1 MVDPQPTDAD
11 ALIEQLLYQPPQSD
25 EQLRARTESVAP
37 EDLRDGLLERIEAGE
52 LDDIDAVVAGNVFDA
67 VGLGDARERLVDLVA
82 SPLPDASD
90 EHRRTRKAAFIV
102 LAMHDDFEPED
113 PDTVFGIDADQ
124 YADLAASVYAS
135 LFEFTRM
142 NLELV
147 YEFGDMLLQEPSDVR
162 PRMFDQLE
170 SYRSETDVDAGLLY
184 RPLLEE
190 ETYRE
195 LWPLLVEAV
204 VDEGVPRDADWLE
217 RAAARVDDDGAA
229 QRFRKAAMELRTH
242 GVETDVPEGFAL
254 VGTPDGAGAFPLFV
268 FTDRDEGVFDGHNL
282 VFRHHSASVH
292 DGFYVP
298 NMVRE
303 EVDDL
308 VEDIEETRAT
318 VLTEIPVALGIRLAH
333 WYLDDTDQDPS
344 QLPPETRLSV
354 YRLQRMSDGG
364 VDLPEPLPAD
374 SLDREFVRERFEH
387 DACFE
392 SWFFD
397 RTTLESAAVLPV
409 PERDEDKKAWKKEA
423 GQNLADSGDVSRRIV
438 ENLRF
443 VALWYLLDGDER
455 AARQF
460 AALADAADESFA
472 SSLAMDLLLD
482 HTVDA
487 VREMQDYAGA
497 FLVEVLGDDSLR
509 ANLHDYHLEGRG
521 FAEDREERYLNFMEL
536 TYRTLE
542 ELQSEFPPEVQPS
555 VDQMMEAAG
564 PVGLVMANFFDSE
577 PTGPPDDLADTAADE
592 LRAAG
597 MSEEV
602 IGVYVSELLTN
613 GRLLAMVRD

>member
-11 ALIEQLLYQPPQSD
+11 VLIEQLLYQPPHDPENLPARVDAVETD
-25 EQLRARTESVAP
+25 ELRGA
-37 EDLRDGLLERIEAGE
+37 LLERIENGE
-52 LDDIDAVVAGNVFDA
+52 LDDIDAVVAGHVFDA
-67 VGLGDARERLVDLVA
+67 VGLEEVRDRLVNIVA

-90 EHRRTRKAAFIV
+90 EHSRARKAAFIT
-102 LAMHDDFEPED
+102 LAMNDDFEPEA
-113 PDTVFGIDADQ
+113 PDTVFGIDVDP

-135 LFEFTRM
+135 LFEFARR

-147 YEFGDMLLQEPSDVR
+147 YEFGDMLLQEPSEVR
-162 PRMFDQLE
+162 PRMFDYLE
-170 SYRSETDVDAGLLY
+170 SYRSETDIEAGLLY
-184 RPLLEE
+184 RPLLEDE
-190 ETYRE
+190 SYRE
-195 LWPLLVEAV
+195 LWPLLLEAV
-204 VDEGVPRDADWLE
+204 VHEGAPRDAHWLE
-217 RAAARVDDDGAA
+217 RTAEPLDDERS
-229 QRFRKAAMELRTH
+229 QRFREASMELRTH
-242 GVETDVPEGFAL
+242 GADREVPEGFAM

-268 FTDRDEGVFDGHNL
+268 FTERDDGVFDGHHL

-318 VLTEIPVALGIRLAH
+318 VLTEIPIALGIRLAH
-333 WYLDDTDQDPS
+333 SYLDDSEQDPS
-344 QLPPETRLSV
+344 KLPPETRLSV
-354 YRLQRMSDGG
+354 YRLQRMPEGG
-364 VDLPEPLPAD
+364 IDLPEPLPAD
-374 SLDREFVRERFEH
+374 TLEPEFVRERFEA
-387 DACFE
+387 DPCFE

-409 PERDEDKKAWKKEA
+409 PERDEETKPWKQEA
-423 GQNLADSGDVSRRIV
+423 ASKLADSGDVARHIV
-438 ENLRF
+438 ENLQF
-443 VALWYLLDGDER
+443 VALWYLLDDDER
-455 AARQF
+455 AAGQF

-482 HTVDA
+482 HTVEA

-509 ANLHDYHLEGRG
+509 ADLHDSHLEGRG
-521 FAEDREERYLNFMEL
+521 FQEDRRERYLNFLEL
-536 TYRTLE
+536 TFRTLE
-542 ELQSEFPPEVQPS
+542 ELQSEFPPEVRPS

-564 PVGLVMANFFDSE
+564 PVGLVMANIFDSE
-577 PTGPPDDLADTAADE
+577 PMGPPDDLADTAADE
-592 LRAAG
+592 LREAG